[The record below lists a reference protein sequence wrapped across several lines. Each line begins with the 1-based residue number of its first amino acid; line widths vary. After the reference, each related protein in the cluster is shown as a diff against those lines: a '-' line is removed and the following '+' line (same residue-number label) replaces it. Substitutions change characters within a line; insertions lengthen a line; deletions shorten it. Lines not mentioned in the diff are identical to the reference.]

1 MYLFLS
7 VNFQISFFFVSLQ
20 PNLSIDISPM
30 YYIIT
35 IVALLAFE
43 LLYFWVAKRLHIVD
57 RPNERSSHH
66 RVALLGAGILFYFA
80 ILFYSCTHGFPYPR
94 FLIGATLLAVVCYA
108 DDLRPLPS
116 WLRMLVQV
124 VAVVVMMY
132 SSLPTLQI
140 WQTLLTVIVF
150 VAILNVYNF
159 MDGING
165 MLAAYSLVVLGTFA
179 YMALSIQYFIDIE
192 FLATLFIAL
201 LIFTFFNFRTNAR
214 CFSGDV
220 GSIVMGLTVVF
231 LLTRYDAAIPD
242 NGENVSYLC
251 FIIVFLAD
259 GLLTVAKRFLNGK
272 NIFEA
277 HREHMYETLVN
288 NLHVPHLR
296 VATSYALL
304 QLVINIGYFLVADKN
319 FYTLVVVLLLVL
331 CYGIFFFYCNRRSI
345 ETQK

>member
-1 MYLFLS
+1 
-7 VNFQISFFFVSLQ
+7 
-20 PNLSIDISPM
+20 M

-165 MLAAYSLVVLGTFA
+165 MLAAYSLVVVGTFG
-179 YMALSIQYFIDIE
+179 YIFFFIQPFIDIE
-192 FLATLFIAL
+192 LIATFVIAL
-201 LIFTFFNFRTNAR
+201 LIFAFFNFRTNAR

-304 QLVINIGYFLVADKN
+304 QLVINVGYFLVADKN
-319 FYTLVVVLLLVL
+319 LYTLVVALLLVL

>member
-1 MYLFLS
+1 
-7 VNFQISFFFVSLQ
+7 
-20 PNLSIDISPM
+20 M

-116 WLRMLVQV
+116 WLRMAVQI
-124 VAVVVMMY
+124 AAVVMMLY

-179 YMALSIQYFIDIE
+179 YMALSIQNFIDIE

-201 LIFTFFNFRTNAR
+201 LIFAFFNFRTNAR

-242 NGENVSYLC
+242 NGENVSYMC

-272 NIFEA
+272 NILEA

-296 VATSYALL
+296 VAASYALL
-304 QLVINIGYFLVADKN
+304 QAAINVGYFLVPDKN
-319 FYTLVVVLLLVL
+319 LYTFVVALLLVL
-331 CYGIFFFYCNRRSI
+331 AYGLFFFYCRRVG
-345 ETQK
+345 KLNA

>member
-1 MYLFLS
+1 MSSLYFA
-7 VNFQISFFFVSLQ
+7 ICHFFFVSLQ
-20 PNLSIDISPM
+20 PSLQIDILPM

-35 IVALLAFE
+35 ILALLAFE

-66 RVALLGAGILFYFA
+66 RVALLGAGILFFFA
-80 ILFYSCTHGFPYPR
+80 ILFYSCTHGFPFPR
-94 FLIGATLLAVVCYA
+94 FLIGAALLAVVCYA

-116 WLRMLVQV
+116 WLRLVVQIA
-124 VAVVVMMY
+124 AVVITFYV
-132 SSLPTLQI
+132 SLSTLQV
-140 WQTLLTVIVF
+140 WQMLLMVIVF
-150 VAILNVYNF
+150 TAILNVYNF

-165 MLAAYSLVVLGTFA
+165 MLAAYSMAVVGTFA
-179 YMALSIQYFIDIE
+179 LIDLFIQPFIDFE
-192 FLATLFIAL
+192 LLVTLVVAL
-201 LIFTFFNFRTNAR
+201 LIFAFFNFRTNAR

-220 GSIVMGLTVVF
+220 GSIIMGLTVVF

-272 NIFEA
+272 FIFEA

-288 NLHVPHLR
+288 DLHVPHLR
-296 VATSYALL
+296 VAASYALL
-304 QLVINIGYFLVADKN
+304 QLVINAGYFLVADKN
-319 FYTLVVVLLLVL
+319 LYAFVVALLLVL
-331 CYGIFFFYCNRRSI
+331 CYGLFFFYCRRKNKISC
-345 ETQK
+345 Q

>member
-116 WLRMLVQV
+116 WLRMAVQI
-124 VAVVVMMY
+124 AAVVMMLY

-179 YMALSIQYFIDIE
+179 YMDLSIQFFIDIE

-201 LIFTFFNFRTNAR
+201 LIFAFFNFRTNAR

-242 NGENVSYLC
+242 NGENVSYMC

-259 GLLTVAKRFLNGK
+259 GLLTVAKRFLNGN

-296 VATSYALL
+296 VAASYALL
-304 QLVINIGYFLVADKN
+304 QAAINVGYFLVPDKN
-319 FYTLVVVLLLVL
+319 LYTFVVALLLVL
-331 CYGIFFFYCNRRSI
+331 AYGLFFFYCRRVG
-345 ETQK
+345 KLNA